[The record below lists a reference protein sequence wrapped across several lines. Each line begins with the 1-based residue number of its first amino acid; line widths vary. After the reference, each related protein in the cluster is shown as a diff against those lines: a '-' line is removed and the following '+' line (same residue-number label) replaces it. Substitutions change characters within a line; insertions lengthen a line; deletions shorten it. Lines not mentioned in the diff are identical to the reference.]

1 MVDAPNNAQ
10 ATDLWGR
17 VAIVTG
23 AANGLGRRE
32 VIRLAR
38 SGARPLCSRGVE
50 SIVYA
55 ALC

>member
-1 MVDAPNNAQ
+1 MVDAPKNAQ